1 MKKTLIKGLIA
12 ILTAAIPAAIT
23 GFAAY
28 KAGEVS
34 KEQEFNSQISQE
46 VNIDNGDISGA
57 ISKLIEENKE
67 LRQEISQLEKTVSTY
82 KDAEKG
88 AEKETGKETEAASE
102 ANAMTNKDETQEA
115 SNNKTELKELPEVDS
130 NYFAQQVPFTD
141 SYGNNYEI
149 GYEFNALYNGY
160 AVFGLKGQ
168 YTTFSAKVACGED
181 IGTGTDMTMYI
192 YKDNDELLDTI
203 EHIDKTTETLEIGPY
218 DITDARNL
226 VIKTENIGNFNDG
239 RCCLV
244 EAYVQ

>member
-1 MKKTLIKGLIA
+1 
-12 ILTAAIPAAIT
+12 
-23 GFAAY
+23 
-28 KAGEVS
+28 
-34 KEQEFNSQISQE
+34 
-46 VNIDNGDISGA
+46 
-57 ISKLIEENKE
+57 
-67 LRQEISQLEKTVSTY
+67 
-82 KDAEKG
+82 
-88 AEKETGKETEAASE
+88 
-102 ANAMTNKDETQEA
+102 MTNKDETQEA

-226 VIKTENIGNFNDG
+226 VIKTENIENFNDG